1 MSLATFLPHVNAA
14 LNATTAALLLVGRVQ
29 IARRRVAAH
38 RAFML
43 AAFAVSVLFLV
54 GYITYHVSAPIFEFR
69 GRGAIRPVYYALL
82 VSHVLLAALAIP
94 VILLT
99 VWRGLHR
106 DDLRHRRVARW
117 TWPLW
122 IYVSASG
129 VLVYLMLYHLY
140 R

>member
-117 TWPLW
+117 TWPLL

-129 VLVYLMLYHLY
+129 VPST
-140 R
+140 

>member
-1 MSLATFLPHVNAA
+1 MRLSTLLPHVNAA
-14 LNATTAALLLVGRVQ
+14 LNATTAALLIVGRVQ
-29 IARRRVAAH
+29 IARRRIAAH
-38 RAFML
+38 RAAML
-43 AAFAVSVLFLV
+43 AALAVSTLFLA
-54 GYITYHVSAPIFEFR
+54 GYIAYHVSAPIFVFR
-69 GRGAIRPVYYALL
+69 GEGLIRPVYYALL

-106 DDLRHRRVARW
+106 DDARHRRAARW

-129 VLVYLMLYHLY
+129 VMVYLMLYHIY